1 MRKSKRKPT
10 QKNRKTKAQK
20 AAPVANEPN
29 RRDMMKLVRNGAI
42 GAVVLGGAGWFGL
55 SAVRAT
61 AAEMDLTRIGQGKP
75 TVVQVHDPQCTLCTQ
90 LQREVRAAL
99 DDLGDSDLVYL
110 VANIRG
116 AEGQQFAA
124 QHRVPHVTLVLFDGA
139 GQKLQVLNG
148 VRSAEELK
156 PILQS
161 LVES

>member
-20 AAPVANEPN
+20 TAPVANEPN
-29 RRDMMKLVRNGAI
+29 RRDIMNLVRNGAI
-42 GAVVLGGAGWFGL
+42 GAVVLGGAVWFGL